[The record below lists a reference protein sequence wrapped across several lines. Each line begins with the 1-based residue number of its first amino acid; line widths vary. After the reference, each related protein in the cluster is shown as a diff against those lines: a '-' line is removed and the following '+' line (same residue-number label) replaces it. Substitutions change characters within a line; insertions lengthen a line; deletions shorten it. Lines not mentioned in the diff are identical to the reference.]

1 MAACVVSAG
10 ARPRHYISITAFS
23 PTRAPRPSSQ
33 RPRWTVSPIDLFTLE
48 TAKLWSIVDDHPH
61 LVHTLSGHINRVSA
75 VAFHPSGP
83 LFRPPLTPRPLRGHR
98 QSRLLLPP
106 LGRGNGEPAPPAGR
120 PRARRHGPV
129 VPARREP
136 RGDMRSVG
144 RLPAVGPAIGA
155 QRAGSAGR
163 EKRERWLTR
172 RGTRRACCAA
182 GSRRTGSR

>member
-23 PTRAPRPSSQ
+23 STKAPHPFSQ
-33 RPRWTVSPIDLFTLE
+33 RPRWTVLSTLLFTLE

-83 LFRPPLTPRPLRGHR
+83 SFHPSLTPRPLRRHR
-98 QSRLLLPP
+98 FSRLLLPP
-106 LGRGNGEPAPPAGR
+106 LGRGNGEPAPPPGR

-129 VPARREP
+129 LPARREP
-136 RGDMRSVG
+136 RGDLRSVG
-144 RLPAVGPAIGA
+144 RVPAVGPAIGA

-163 EKRERWLTR
+163 KRK
-172 RGTRRACCAA
+172 ASA
-182 GSRRTGSR
+182 G